1 MRNFFN
7 ELFRN
12 KIKALCTVDYRDTI
26 LRFHLNSTDGL
37 INVNVTKLGKG
48 SGHTYGKV
56 IASQNVRSFRHL
68 DSKAVA
74 LETFGVRSRRNDQLF
89 ATFSDSGSLMHETVA
104 ATPDD
109 EVYAFGF
116 VCQEFD
122 VVIPERTL
130 CSQSE
135 QLFVPLRLPTTWRY
149 SRKFSERRTTS
160 YVTTDTRR

>member
-1 MRNFFN
+1 MKQW
-7 ELFRN
+7 L
-12 KIKALCTVDYRDTI
+12 
-26 LRFHLNSTDGL
+26 
-37 INVNVTKLGKG
+37 
-48 SGHTYGKV
+48 
-56 IASQNVRSFRHL
+56 
-68 DSKAVA
+68 
-74 LETFGVRSRRNDQLF
+74 
-89 ATFSDSGSLMHETVA
+89 

-160 YVTTDTRR
+160 YVTTGHASLNGDVAADPIDND